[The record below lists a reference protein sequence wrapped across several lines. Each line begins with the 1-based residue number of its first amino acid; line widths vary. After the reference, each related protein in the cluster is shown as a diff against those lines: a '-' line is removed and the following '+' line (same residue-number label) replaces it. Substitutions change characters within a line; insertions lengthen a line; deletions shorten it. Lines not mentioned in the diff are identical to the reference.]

1 VIHANDSKGA
11 LGSHLDRHEHL
22 GQGTCGRAFFAS
34 IAHAA
39 ALRNVPLIMET
50 PKEGRLRGRDPDR
63 ANAAWLRA
71 LALLL
76 AAALPMLAVGG
87 CRPWAKP
94 ESEVAA
100 MRSGVA
106 VEPTPEEADR
116 IRRAQAVA
124 QRGEY
129 QQALVEFR
137 SILAENP
144 RLVDA
149 QLAVGRT
156 TMAQGD
162 LRAAQRS
169 YEAAIRADPRNV
181 DAQVGLAGV
190 HAAAGRPDD
199 AMKCYRQALVVAP
212 GDLRAVRGVAD
223 MLEVT
228 NQQSAALPFIERL
241 CADPGADAETWT
253 RLGQSYLR
261 AGRNADATAAFEEAV
276 ALGEVEQPTM
286 DGLVAAY
293 TAELRYSEAASAAGE
308 YARRWPTA
316 AASERAAWLAF
327 RAGDYGRAIAA
338 YRTATQQD
346 PGSIKAW
353 NGVGVCALNAW
364 ILSDRLDGAA
374 REEARGAFERSLAIE
389 PAQPQV
395 TRLLQTWAP

>member
-1 VIHANDSKGA
+1 
-11 LGSHLDRHEHL
+11 
-22 GQGTCGRAFFAS
+22 
-34 IAHAA
+34 
-39 ALRNVPLIMET
+39 
-50 PKEGRLRGRDPDR
+50 
-63 ANAAWLRA
+63 
-71 LALLL
+71 
-76 AAALPMLAVGG
+76 
-87 CRPWAKP
+87 
-94 ESEVAA
+94 
-100 MRSGVA
+100 
-106 VEPTPEEADR
+106 
-116 IRRAQAVA
+116 
-124 QRGEY
+124 
-129 QQALVEFR
+129 
-137 SILAENP
+137 
-144 RLVDA
+144 
-149 QLAVGRT
+149 
-156 TMAQGD
+156 
-162 LRAAQRS
+162 
-169 YEAAIRADPRNV
+169 
-181 DAQVGLAGV
+181 
-190 HAAAGRPDD
+190 
-199 AMKCYRQALVVAP
+199 MKCYRQALVVAP

-395 TRLLQTWAP
+395 TRLLRSWEP